1 MTEEESVPKME
12 VDLKEDPISEL
23 RKIVNEQ
30 NAVILEQNK
39 AIKSLTARMN
49 ESEKAAAASPVSQA
63 QKEQPEESPQDRA
76 WKAMMK
82 ELNIKE
88 E

>member
-1 MTEEESVPKME
+1 MTEEVTPT
-12 VDLKEDPISEL
+12 LTAKETPDPIAEL

-30 NAVILEQNK
+30 NAVILKQNE
-39 AIKSLTARMN
+39 AIKTLTARMN
-49 ESEKAAAASPVSQA
+49 ESEKAAAASPAVPQA
-63 QKEQPEESPQDRA
+63 QQKEPEESPQDRE

-82 ELNIKE
+82 EFNIQE

>member
-1 MTEEESVPKME
+1 MTEEVTPT
-12 VDLKEDPISEL
+12 LTAKETPDPIAEL

-30 NAVILEQNK
+30 NAVILKQNE
-39 AIKSLTARMN
+39 AIKTLTARMN
-49 ESEKAAAASPVSQA
+49 ESEKAAAASPAVPQA
-63 QKEQPEESPQDRA
+63 QEKPEESPQDRA

-82 ELNIKE
+82 EFNIKE

>member
-1 MTEEESVPKME
+1 MTEESSPKLE
-12 VDLKEDPISEL
+12 VDLKEDPIAEL

-30 NAVILEQNK
+30 NAVILKQNE

-49 ESEKAAAASPVSQA
+49 ESEKAAAASPAVPQA
-63 QKEQPEESPQDRA
+63 QEKPEESPQDRA

-82 ELNIKE
+82 EFNIKE

>member
-1 MTEEESVPKME
+1 MTEESSPKLE
-12 VDLKEDPISEL
+12 VDPKEDPISEL

-63 QKEQPEESPQDRA
+63 QKEPEESPQDRA

>member
-1 MTEEESVPKME
+1 MTEESSPKLE

-30 NAVILEQNK
+30 NAVILKQNE

-49 ESEKAAAASPVSQA
+49 ESEKAAAASPVTQQA
-63 QKEQPEESPQDRA
+63 QEKPEESPQDRA

-82 ELNIKE
+82 EFNIKE

>member
-1 MTEEESVPKME
+1 ME
-12 VDLKEDPISEL
+12 VDLKEDPIAEL

-63 QKEQPEESPQDRA
+63 QKEPEESPQDRA

>member
-1 MTEEESVPKME
+1 MTEEVTPT
-12 VDLKEDPISEL
+12 LTAKETPDPIAEL

-30 NAVILEQNK
+30 NAVILKQNE
-39 AIKSLTARMN
+39 AIKTLTARMN
-49 ESEKAAAASPVSQA
+49 ESEKAAAASPAVPQA
-63 QKEQPEESPQDRA
+63 QEKPEESPQDRA

-82 ELNIKE
+82 EFNIQE

>member
-1 MTEEESVPKME
+1 MTEESSPKLE

-63 QKEQPEESPQDRA
+63 QKEPEESPQDRA

>member
-1 MTEEESVPKME
+1 MTEESSPKLE
-12 VDLKEDPISEL
+12 VDLKEDPIAEL

-30 NAVILEQNK
+30 NAVILKQNE

-49 ESEKAAAASPVSQA
+49 ESEKAAAASPAVTQA
-63 QKEQPEESPQDRA
+63 EQKPEESPQDRA

-82 ELNIKE
+82 EFNIKE

>member
-1 MTEEESVPKME
+1 MTEESSPRME
-12 VDLKEDPISEL
+12 VNQNEDPIAEL
-23 RKIVNEQ
+23 RKIENEQ
-30 NAVILEQNK
+30 NAVILKQNE

-49 ESEKAAAASPVSQA
+49 ESEKAAAASPVA
-63 QKEQPEESPQDRA
+63 EKQKEPEESPQDRA

-82 ELNIKE
+82 EFNIKE

>member
-1 MTEEESVPKME
+1 MTEESSPKLE

-30 NAVILEQNK
+30 NAVILKQNE

-49 ESEKAAAASPVSQA
+49 ESEKAAAASPAVSQA
-63 QKEQPEESPQDRA
+63 QQEKPEESPQDRA
-76 WKAMMK
+76 WKAMMA
-82 ELNIKE
+82 EFNIKE

>member
-1 MTEEESVPKME
+1 MTNEESVPKME

-63 QKEQPEESPQDRA
+63 QKEPEESPQDRA

>member
-1 MTEEESVPKME
+1 MTEESSPRME
-12 VDLKEDPISEL
+12 VNKNEDPIAEL

-30 NAVILEQNK
+30 NAVILKQNE

-49 ESEKAAAASPVSQA
+49 ESEKAAAASPAVPQA
-63 QKEQPEESPQDRA
+63 QQREPEESPQDRA

-82 ELNIKE
+82 EFNIKE

>member
-63 QKEQPEESPQDRA
+63 QKEPEESPQDRA

>member
-1 MTEEESVPKME
+1 MTEESSPKLE

-23 RKIVNEQ
+23 KKIVNEQ
-30 NAVILEQNK
+30 NAVILKQNE

-49 ESEKAAAASPVSQA
+49 ENEKAAAASPVTEKQE
-63 QKEQPEESPQDRA
+63 KPEESPQDRA

-82 ELNIKE
+82 EFNIKE

>member
-1 MTEEESVPKME
+1 ME

-49 ESEKAAAASPVSQA
+49 ESEKAAAASPVSQT
-63 QKEQPEESPQDRA
+63 QKEAEESPQDRA

>member
-1 MTEEESVPKME
+1 MTEESSPKLE

-30 NAVILEQNK
+30 NAVIIKQNE

-49 ESEKAAAASPVSQA
+49 ESEKAAAASPVTEK
-63 QKEQPEESPQDRA
+63 QKEPEESPQDRA

-82 ELNIKE
+82 EFNIKE

>member
-1 MTEEESVPKME
+1 MTEESVPKME
-12 VDLKEDPISEL
+12 VDLKEDPIAEL

-63 QKEQPEESPQDRA
+63 QKEPEESPQDRA

>member
-1 MTEEESVPKME
+1 MTEESSPKLE

-63 QKEQPEESPQDRA
+63 QKEPEESPQDRA

-88 E
+88 D